1 MVMLLRIV
9 LAVLATLMLA
19 GFSFHAWRQRSFG
32 VTCLAL
38 WMATLAVSAW
48 ALVFL
53 IHPNG
58 LLSPLGLLVTGA
70 LTMFAG
76 PLMLAYVVY
85 AIRGERLH
93 WAWFT
98 PALLYLAAV
107 AALGF
112 GVNLW
117 FGTLRVML
125 VEFCYA
131 AIAWI
136 VWLRAAQPAVG
147 QPAVLGVLVAV
158 TSLHLGQVVGIAD
171 YLGWIDFRPIR
182 QAPLIIVSIWL
193 VVALVM
199 ALVDAPWLRRLA
211 PGWTPPVSPADR
223 ELLERSDRVM
233 TETRPWINPDF
244 DIGALARLLDTYPNA
259 ISRALNRATSTP
271 TACVKP
277 GACSPS
283 PASAASRSRRWA
295 AWRASGHARLS
306 SSCSGN
312 TPGNRPPSTGPTARR
327 LRSPAN
333 RVRLRTNGRFLP
345 ARGLCP
351 ARLVAKTP
359 LTFVLDDGA
368 GACA

>member
-76 PLMLAYVVY
+76 PLMLAYVDY

-259 ISRALNRATSTP
+259 ISRALNRA
-271 TACVKP
+271 
-277 GACSPS
+277 
-283 PASAASRSRRWA
+283 
-295 AWRASGHARLS
+295 
-306 SSCSGN
+306 GN
-312 TPGNRPPSTGPTARR
+312 TTFYDYVNAYRLREARR
-327 LRSPAN
+327 LLTEP
-333 RVRLRTNGRFLP
+333 GE
-345 ARGLCP
+345 RGLKIEALGRLAGFR
-351 ARLVAKTP
+351 ARS
-359 LTFVLDDGA
+359 TFFKLFREHTGQSPSEYRADRATAAQPGQSSPSTH
-368 GACA
+368 